1 MRFPRKRP
9 FRVWFER
16 NVPCAA
22 LAAAPIARVVVAE
35 HREPIP
41 LSELPWALGAIA
53 VWSIVI
59 GAYFAI
65 ARAQRR
71 RAARERIRSLQITR
85 YVDLT
90 RKPSAAPSAPDNE
103 R

>member
-1 MRFPRKRP
+1 MKLRGKENFGGLFKLGTPA
-9 FRVWFER
+9 
-16 NVPCAA
+16 AA
-22 LAAAPIARVVVAE
+22 LAAVPITRVAVAE

-41 LSELPWALGAIA
+41 LSELLWALGAIA

-59 GAYFAI
+59 GAYFAL
-65 ARAQRR
+65 ARARRR
-71 RAARERIRSLQITR
+71 RAARKRIQSVQITR

-90 RKPSAAPSAPDNE
+90 RKPSAARSEPDSE

>member
-1 MRFPRKRP
+1 MKFPGTENLGGLFKLST
-9 FRVWFER
+9 
-16 NVPCAA
+16 PCAA
-22 LAAAPIARVVVAE
+22 LAAVPIARVAVAE

-41 LSELPWALGAIA
+41 LSELMWALGAIA

-59 GAYFAI
+59 GACFAL
-65 ARAQRR
+65 ARARRR
-71 RAARERIRSLQITR
+71 RAARRRIQSVQITR

-90 RKPSAAPSAPDNE
+90 RKPSAAPSEPDSE

>member
-1 MRFPRKRP
+1 MKFPRKEN
-9 FRVWFER
+9 FGGWFKR
-16 NVPCAA
+16 NAPCAA
-22 LAAAPIARVVVAE
+22 LAAVPIARVAVAE

-41 LSELPWALGAIA
+41 LSELLLALGAII

-59 GAYFAI
+59 GACFAL
-65 ARAQRR
+65 ARACRR
-71 RAARERIRSLQITR
+71 RAARERIENVQIAR

-90 RKPSAAPSAPDNE
+90 RKPSAAPTEPDSE